1 MVFWGLLDLKIVI
14 TVLCFYN
21 YYYATLYGI
30 TSSLVCHITSVPVQ
44 NHIIVLVPSCL
55 TGVTTNCSLS
65 LLHQIGHKCQEIVGQ
80 AGCPISTKNI
90 HKTQT
95 KDIPWLLKFIGPKLS
110 WANKA
115 SSNRWHGNQSNPE

>member
-1 MVFWGLLDLKIVI
+1 MVFWGLLDLKTVI

-21 YYYATLYGI
+21 YNYDALYGI
-30 TSSLVCHITSVPVQ
+30 PSSLVCHITSVPVQ
-44 NHIIVLVPSCL
+44 NHTIVLISSCL
-55 TGVTTNCSLS
+55 TVVTANCSLS
-65 LLHQIGHKCQEIVGQ
+65 LLHQGVQKCQEIVGQ
-80 AGCPISTKNI
+80 GGCPISIKTI